1 MVMGTHA
8 EVRAMRHRLPRLGFI
23 LLLAVTAVSIGT
35 LAVKSPVVADPN
47 ESRVFVSPLEGAQE
61 VPPRDTHAVGV
72 AVYTLDAN
80 ETQLG
85 FRLNVANID
94 NVVMAHIH
102 LAERGVNGPIV
113 AFLYGPVSPAGG
125 PSNGVLSTGTIT
137 AANLVGPL
145 AGQPLSSLIEAMRIG
160 GAYTNV
166 HTNDGVDPQNTGPG
180 DFPGGE
186 IRGQISEKG
195 PS

>member
-1 MVMGTHA
+1 MGSFA
-8 EVRAMRHRLPRLGFI
+8 DRA
-23 LLLAVTAVSIGT
+23 LAQTDLKDS
-35 LAVKSPVVADPN
+35 S
-47 ESRVFVSPLEGAQE
+47 VFVSPLEGEQE
-61 VPPRDTHAVGV
+61 VPARASNATGL
-72 AVYTLDAN
+72 AVYTLNKDG
-80 ETQLG
+80 TGLD

-102 LAERGVNGPIV
+102 LAARGVNGPIV
-113 AFLYGPVSPAGG
+113 AFLYGPVPPGG
-125 PSNGVLSTGTIT
+125 GRSNGVLSTGTIT
-137 AANLVGPL
+137 GADLIGPL
-145 AGQPLSSLIEAMRIG
+145 EGQPLSSLLEALRSG

-166 HTNDGVDPQNTGPG
+166 HTNDGVDPTNTGPG